1 MVNFIISTLVALWI
15 SAIALVSV
23 QNATP
28 VSLRFLTFET
38 VQIPLGLL
46 LGFSASVGLIGAALI
61 VPLKRTQD

>member
-28 VSLRFLTFET
+28 VSLRFLIFET